1 MVFNTNL
8 DGDKIHDLYI
18 SAGAGLYR
26 EVHVA
31 DIDRFDSILLYTPV
45 TI

>member
-18 SAGAGLYR
+18 SAGGLYR
-26 EVHVA
+26 ELHVA